1 MSASTTRGASGVLE
15 GPVRSTLGVEHLM
28 DINLKFQETQI
39 FRTPAAFRL
48 IAVAAQGTFSGPRL
62 RGAIRPGG
70 GDWLTMGKDLICR
83 LDVRATLRTDDGEY
97 LYLTATGRVALTD
110 PAAMQR
116 YMAGETLRGEDI
128 RARTL
133 PVFETGAEQ
142 YSWLNG
148 TVNVGFAELSRTHIA
163 YRVYTI
169 E

>member
-1 MSASTTRGASGVLE
+1 MSAIASAGGPGVLD
-15 GPVRSTLGVEHLM
+15 GPVRTALDAEHLM
-28 DINLKFQETQI
+28 DIELKFQETQI

-48 IAVAAQGTFSGPRL
+48 IAVVATGTFSGPRL
-62 RGAIRPGG
+62 RGEILPGG

-97 LYLTATGRVALTD
+97 LYLTSTGRVALTD

-116 YMAGETLRGEDI
+116 YLNGETLRAPDI
-128 RARTL
+128 HARTL
-133 PVFETGAEQ
+133 PVFETGAER
-142 YSWLNG
+142 YAWLNR
-148 TVNVGFAELSRTHIA
+148 TVNVGIAEMSRGHIA